1 MNCLAFPSLTQPI
14 LFIEIVTAGRHLQRQ
29 LWGCCGHGIHAHDT
43 AAQPAGEG
51 GTCQAFITAV
61 AAALSVMLHAMLSHL
76 NVRVRCATLQVL
88 LQGGDLL
95 MMHGDARYLWRH
107 GIAGVQEERY
117 EGDMPPWQ
125 QLHCT
130 SQKGASEEASGLGRA
145 GPVWD
150 DSSSN
155 AAATAAAALEMGV
168 VGFEGQGC
176 GLEGTGAGQVQGRQG
191 WHQGPAQDAVS
202 GSCNTGKAGEA
213 GTGGSDRKA
222 CGQRCLVQGSCA
234 ERQGLE
240 QGVRVVRGLRL
251 SVTLRRLCSDIV
263 LTEQ

>member
-1 MNCLAFPSLTQPI
+1 
-14 LFIEIVTAGRHLQRQ
+14 
-29 LWGCCGHGIHAHDT
+29 
-43 AAQPAGEG
+43 
-51 GTCQAFITAV
+51 
-61 AAALSVMLHAMLSHL
+61 MLSHL
-76 NVRVRCATLQVL
+76 NARVCCAALQVL

-117 EGDMPPWQ
+117 MGDMPPWQ
-125 QLHCT
+125 QLHCAL
-130 SQKGASEEASGLGRA
+130 KDRALEEASGLGRA

-150 DSSSN
+150 DLSSN
-155 AAATAAAALEMGV
+155 AAAAAALEMGV
-168 VGFEGQGC
+168 VGSEGQGC
-176 GLEGTGAGQVQGRQG
+176 GLEGTGAGRVQGRQG

-202 GSCNTGKAGEA
+202 GSCDTGKAGEA

-234 ERQGLE
+234 EWQGLD